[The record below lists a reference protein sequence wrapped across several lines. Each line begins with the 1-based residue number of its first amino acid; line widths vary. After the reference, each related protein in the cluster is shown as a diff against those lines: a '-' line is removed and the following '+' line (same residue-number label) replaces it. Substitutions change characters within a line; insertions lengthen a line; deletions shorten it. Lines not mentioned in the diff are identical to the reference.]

1 MEAVLVELERLP
13 ALRLRRVL
21 AVGGGAALAA
31 ATALAVMG
39 WPGHERPCRGAE
51 ARLAGI
57 WDDPVRAGLRR
68 AFVATGG
75 RRGGADLV
83 GAVGE
88 RAGVERRP
96 GRLGE
101 SDGQP
106 ARGLERGPSMEGPGP
121 ELGDELG
128 PASRAGLVQHLRH
141 VQLDG
146 VLGAVELGGDL
157 LIRQTAQHALEDLGL
172 AGREVERALRLG
184 EPRRLER
191 LLQAAGD
198 RDPSSGSSETYM
210 WLGAAP
216 QLKEWLS
223 DREFTGFRVKGQ
235 TVDNKDFAIGLEIK
249 QNEVAPPPP
258 PPRGRPMRRAS

>member
-1 MEAVLVELERLP
+1 MVAAARAGSRGSDDSAPEAHPVLRRASVHRGILERAPGQHMEAVLVELERLP

-106 ARGLERGPSMEGPGP
+106 ARGLERGPSME
-121 ELGDELG
+121 
-128 PASRAGLVQHLRH
+128 
-141 VQLDG
+141 
-146 VLGAVELGGDL
+146 
-157 LIRQTAQHALEDLGL
+157 
-172 AGREVERALRLG
+172 
-184 EPRRLER
+184 
-191 LLQAAGD
+191 
-198 RDPSSGSSETYM
+198 
-210 WLGAAP
+210 
-216 QLKEWLS
+216 
-223 DREFTGFRVKGQ
+223 
-235 TVDNKDFAIGLEIK
+235 
-249 QNEVAPPPP
+249 
-258 PPRGRPMRRAS
+258 